1 LESLQA
7 KAIIE
12 ESSVLDSNG
21 VNFIQINKTKQ
32 LNSKEFKMAKGKE
45 VTIFEEQFPMISSEN
60 NSVIEA
66 MKNNLENEEI
76 SRRDMFKLIAN
87 PSSGD
92 EAWSIDTPMGKQSFD
107 ELEGVILYIGNER
120 AYYENPYGTGDNER
134 PLCSSD
140 EGINGHGDP
149 GGKCVDCDLSKFGP
163 DSEPPI
169 CSQKKP
175 MYLLIPE
182 VNPVMPVVINVTG
195 PSFPELKKFRV
206 GLMQFGVNTFDV
218 KIRLTLK
225 ASKTKNNMPSSVLQF
240 KTMGNFRNED
250 AAGYAKL
257 VKYRESILSFID
269 PTYQEAKKEAS
280 A

>member
-1 LESLQA
+1 MCLIHNA
-7 KAIIE
+7 
-12 ESSVLDSNG
+12 
-21 VNFIQINKTKQ
+21 TKK
-32 LNSKEFKMAKGKE
+32 LISKEFRMTKDKD
-45 VTIFEEQFPMISSEN
+45 VVVFEDQFPMIASGSQG
-60 NSVIEA
+60 VMEA

-76 SRRDMFKLIAN
+76 TRRDLFTIIPN

-92 EAWSIDTPMGKQSFD
+92 EAWAIDTPMGKQSFD
-107 ELEGVILYIGNER
+107 ELEGIVLYIGNER

-140 EGINGHGDP
+140 NGIFGIGDP
-149 GGKCVDCDLSKFGP
+149 GGKCIDCENSKFGP
-163 DSEPPI
+163 NSETPL

-175 MYLLIPE
+175 LYLLIPE

-218 KIRLTLK
+218 KVKLSLK

-240 KTMGNFRNED
+240 KTLSNFKNED
-250 AAGYAKL
+250 ADGYAKL
-257 VKYRESILSFID
+257 VKYRESILAFID
-269 PTYQEAKKEAS
+269 PEYQKMKDMSGSNSDGAA
-280 A
+280 